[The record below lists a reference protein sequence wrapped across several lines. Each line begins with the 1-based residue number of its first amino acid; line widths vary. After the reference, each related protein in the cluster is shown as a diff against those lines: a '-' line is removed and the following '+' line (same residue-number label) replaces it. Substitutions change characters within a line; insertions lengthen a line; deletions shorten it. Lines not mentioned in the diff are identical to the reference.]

1 MEFLGK
7 KVKVTKQKKTN
18 NAIFLEPQENKS
30 LESQPRLD
38 ENVSSEELLAFL
50 SSKADISS
58 PVKEDNF
65 QTDEPTIDKLLE
77 IKMKKVVEEV
87 IENKLPQIISKIVA
101 ELKK

>member
-7 KVKVTKQKKTN
+7 KVKLTKQKKTN
-18 NAIFLEPQENKS
+18 SGTFLELEKNES
-30 LESQPRLD
+30 LENQTGLD
-38 ENVSSEELLAFL
+38 ESVSPDELLAFL